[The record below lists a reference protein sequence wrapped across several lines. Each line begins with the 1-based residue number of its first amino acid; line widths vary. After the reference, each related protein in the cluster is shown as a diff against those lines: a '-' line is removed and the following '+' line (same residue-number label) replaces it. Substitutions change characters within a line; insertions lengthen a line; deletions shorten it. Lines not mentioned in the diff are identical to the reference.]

1 MSGNNVFLEGPMGRL
16 FLKTAAPIILIMAV
30 SGLYVVVDA
39 GFIGLYAGAEAL
51 SAVTLIFPVS
61 MLMVA
66 LQSLV
71 SSGMASLVARALG
84 AGERGRAE
92 QVFMSAHGLA
102 LAVSLLMIA
111 AYWLA
116 GPALILIAADGD
128 AAVAYHAR
136 QFLGIM
142 ITASPVAFF
151 LSLQIDAL
159 RCEGRMGFM
168 SLVTIGASLL
178 NIGLN
183 WVFLAVLSLGVAG
196 SALGSV
202 LAQGLCLLGVLLY
215 RLRDRRV
222 LRPVRAKPMLAWT
235 EILGLGAP
243 SSLGFIGVSLT
254 SAAVI
259 TNIALWATDH
269 HAVTVAAYGIAT
281 RILTFAYLPL
291 MGVSAALQT
300 IAGNNFG
307 ARRMERVGAAIR
319 LALISALVY
328 CGLVQIVVMALAPD
342 IGALFVSDPAVIAET
357 ARILPLMVAVY
368 VIVGQAVM
376 LSGYFQALGDA
387 RNAAA
392 FGLARPYLFS
402 IPFAF
407 LLPLAFGETGIWLA
421 PPTADLA
428 MLLLGLLLLRRRAGR
443 TGWKYGMLPLVE
455 PSHALA
461 QRTVPEGT

>member
-1 MSGNNVFLEGPMGRL
+1 MSDQNMFLSGSMPGL
-16 FLKTAAPIILIMAV
+16 FLRTAAPIILIMAV

-39 GFIGLYAGAEAL
+39 GFIGLYAGADAL

-61 MLMVA
+61 MFIVA

-84 AGERGRAE
+84 AGERERAGRI
-92 QVFMSAHGLA
+92 FFSAHALA
-102 LAVSLLMIA
+102 LVVSFLLIA
-111 AYWLA
+111 FYWLF
-116 GPALILIAADGD
+116 GPSLIVWAADD
-128 AAVAYHAR
+128 DLAVAAHAR
-136 QFLGIM
+136 SFLAIM
-142 ITASPVAFF
+142 ITAAPVAFF
-151 LSLQIDAL
+151 LSLNLDAL

-183 WVFLAVLSLGVAG
+183 WIFLAQLHLGVAG

-202 LAQGLCLLGVLLY
+202 LAQMLCLAGIAVY
-215 RLRDRRV
+215 RMRNSGA
-222 LRPVRAKPMLAWT
+222 LRPSPGEPMLCWR

-259 TNIALWATDH
+259 ANIALWSVDH

-281 RILTFAYLPL
+281 RVLTFAYLPL

-300 IAGNNFG
+300 IAGNNYG
-307 ARRMERVGAAIR
+307 AGKMERVGAA
-319 LALISALVY
+319 LKLGLLVALVY
-328 CGLVQIVVMALAPD
+328 CALVEVVVLALASRM
-342 IGALFVSDPAVIAET
+342 GGLFVSDPAVIAET
-357 ARILPLMVAVY
+357 ARILPMMVAVY

-376 LSGYFQALGDA
+376 LSGYFQALGDG
-387 RNAAA
+387 RHAAA

-407 LLPLAFGETGIWLA
+407 LLPLLFGETGIWLA
-421 PPTADLA
+421 PPTADIA
-428 MLLLGLLLLRRRAGR
+428 MLLLGLILLRRRAGT
-443 TGWKYGMLPLVE
+443 TGWKYGALP
-455 PSHALA
+455 AA
-461 QRTVPEGT
+461 A

>member
-1 MSGNNVFLEGPMGRL
+1 MSVDNIFLQGAMGRL
-16 FLKTAAPIILIMAV
+16 FLRTAAPIILIMGV

-39 GFIGLYAGAEAL
+39 GFIGLYAGADAL

-71 SSGMASLVARALG
+71 ASGMASLVARALG
-84 AGERGRAE
+84 AGDRERAGRL
-92 QVFMSAHGLA
+92 FFSAHGLA
-102 LAVSLLMIA
+102 LTVSLMA
-111 AYWLA
+111 AALYWLA
-116 GPALILIAADGD
+116 GPSLIEWASDGD
-128 AAVAYHAR
+128 HAVAGHAR
-136 QFLGIM
+136 SFLGIM
-142 ITASPVAFF
+142 ITASPVAFL
-151 LSLQIDAL
+151 LSLHLDAL

-168 SLVTIGASLL
+168 SLATVAASLL
-178 NIGLN
+178 NIAFN
-183 WVFLAVLSLGVAG
+183 WVLLAVLHLGVAG
-196 SALGSV
+196 SALGTV
-202 LAQGLCLLGVLLY
+202 MAQVLCLSAVVLY
-215 RLRDRRV
+215 RVADRSA
-222 LRPVRAKPMLAWT
+222 LRPLPGPWRFAWRD
-235 EILGLGAP
+235 ILGLGAP

-259 TNIALWATDH
+259 ANIALWSTSH

-307 ARRMERVGAAIR
+307 ARRMDRVGAALK
-319 LALISALVY
+319 LALAVALVY
-328 CGLVQIVVMALAPD
+328 CALVEIVVLVFSGE
-342 IGALFVSDPAVIAET
+342 IGRLFVSDPAVIAET

-368 VIVGQAVM
+368 AIVGQAVM

-387 RNAAA
+387 RHAAA

-407 LLPLAFGETGIWLA
+407 LLPLLFGETGIWLA
-421 PPTADLA
+421 PPAADIA
-428 MLLLGLLLLRRRAGR
+428 MLLLGIFLLRRRAGR
-443 TGWKYGMLPLVE
+443 TGWKYGMLPIVDGS
-455 PSHALA
+455 PSVSSA
-461 QRTVPEGT
+461 